1 MRLHLDREG
10 VGIELSR
17 QSYEAGDWSLTVE
30 DAWTQSKALKRRKR
44 SDMARGIDVEKRER
58 EGRDLAETVVQWV
71 KNRSII

>member
-1 MRLHLDREG
+1 MRLLLDREG

-17 QSYEAGDWSLTVE
+17 QSYEAGDWSSAVKE
-30 DAWTQSKALKRRKR
+30 AWTRSKVLKRRKR
-44 SDMARGIDVEKRER
+44 SDMARGIDVDKRER